1 MCDLNCS
8 KIKKQIYLYQKSA
21 KLIYFKVL
29 YINKSNE
36 QDKYKASDQQYL
48 TNLDGLSE
56 IRDHFWNF
64 TFKAVKEDESWK
76 SRIVK
81 EDILTF
87 TLEKNIRIRVLN
99 SVFTS
104 IKYMISLEK
113 NQVQWPIK
121 IL

>member
-48 TNLDGLSE
+48 TNLDRLSE